1 MNNYDHGNFQEEVIK
16 SPVPVLVDFW
26 APWCGPCRMV
36 APVIEEVAEE
46 YKEKIKVG
54 KVNVDE
60 NPELASEY
68 GIMSIPS
75 LLLFVKGV
83 PVSKLVGFQ
92 QKKALVAEIN
102 KHLPDYSK

>member
-1 MNNYDHGNFQEEVIK
+1 MNNYDQSNFQEEVIN
-16 SPVPVLVDFW
+16 SPAPVLVDFW

-46 YKEKIKVG
+46 FKEKIKVG

-60 NPELASEY
+60 NPELATEY

-75 LLLFVKGV
+75 LLFFVKGA

-92 QKKALVAEIN
+92 QKKAITAEIN
-102 KHLPDYSK
+102 KYL